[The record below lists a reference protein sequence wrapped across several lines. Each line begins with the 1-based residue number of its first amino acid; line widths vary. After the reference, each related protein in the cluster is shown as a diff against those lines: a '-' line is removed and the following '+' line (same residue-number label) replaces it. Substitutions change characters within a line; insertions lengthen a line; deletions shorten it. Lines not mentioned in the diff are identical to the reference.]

1 MKIIKKIINDKNEI
15 IICKKKN
22 KIFVEKIFS
31 DQNTEYLKNEI
42 LGYKY
47 FGKKNYFNIPKLY
60 SYNLKKKLKKI
71 VIEYI
76 DGDKISFLDFF

>member
-42 LGYKY
+42 
-47 FGKKNYFNIPKLY
+47 FGL
-60 SYNLKKKLKKI
+60 
-71 VIEYI
+71 
-76 DGDKISFLDFF
+76 